1 VSDRSPSLTTAQQ
14 AVLVTL
20 RTLIGW
26 HFLYEGY
33 YKLVLPGWSAAGQP
47 VADWS
52 AAGYLAAATG
62 PLAGVFHWLGS
73 SAMVGWVDVAVVVG
87 LIAAGASLMLG
98 LFTRAGAAIALVLLS
113 LFYLANIPLAGQ
125 AVPGAEG
132 TYLLVNKTLVEW
144 AAVLVMLVFP
154 TGRMAGLD
162 LLRAAARRRA
172 SFPRSSNVTAASA
185 AAIPEKPH
193 GTHA

>member
-1 VSDRSPSLTTAQQ
+1 MV
-14 AVLVTL
+14 

-33 YKLVLPGWSAAGQP
+33 YKWVLPGWSAAGQP

-73 SAMVGWVDVAVVVG
+73 GAIVGWVDAAVVAG
-87 LIAAGASLMLG
+87 LIAAGLSLMLG

-132 TYLLVNKTLVEW
+132 AYLLVNKTLVEW
-144 AAVLVMLVFP
+144 AAVLLLLAFP

-162 LLRAAARRRA
+162 LLRGAAQRRAASVGSSTVAAAA
-172 SFPRSSNVTAASA
+172 A
-185 AAIPEKPH
+185 AAIPEKQH